1 MAWTAK
7 VTLDFDK
14 PDVGF
19 ASATWNEGE
28 ADVFTYSRRAKV
40 SGAEAAAFKVE
51 AIAALAEHVAQTA
64 RNATLSATLTTLMNA

>member
-28 ADVFTYSRRAKV
+28 ADAFTYSRRAKV
-40 SGAEAAAFKVE
+40 SGAEAAAFKAE
-51 AIAALAEHVAQTA
+51 AIAALAVHVERVAQ
-64 RNATLSATLTTLMNA
+64 NDSLSATLTTLMNA